1 MKKYFLIYS
10 LPALSIFMIIV
21 LFSCE
26 EEISIP
32 PASTQA
38 DFTYVVTEIVNEDT
52 EEISYEVAFTN
63 HSINAI
69 EYLWDFGDGSTS
81 TEENPIVLYESSG
94 KYTTTLTVSGPNN
107 DLHYN
112 NLEKSVVFIFGKNT
126 LYFEDF
132 SLENPDVE
140 ELPEELTI
148 WDLDGDGFTW
158 YWSIRNEI
166 PQARSQSYD
175 SATGDALN
183 PDNWLILPAIDLTE
197 FNENAIIIFRY
208 TVGISASTPVYR
220 QEHHGVFISD
230 GAMVVD
236 EFEMLYEETFTQDT
250 PQWEPLEREIDISA
264 YAGKIVYIAVRHYN
278 VSDMDRIFL
287 GELEVY
293 AIE

>member
-1 MKKYFLIYS
+1 MKNYSLIYS
-10 LPALSIFMIIV
+10 LPALLVLMIIV

-26 EEISIP
+26 DEMSIP

-38 DFTYVVTEIVNEDT
+38 DFTYVVTVIVDEVT
-52 EEISYEVAFTN
+52 EEITYEVAFTN

-69 EYLWDFGDGSTS
+69 EYHWDFGNGNTS
-81 TEENPIVLYESSG
+81 IEENPVVLYELSG
-94 KYTTTLTVSGPNN
+94 KYTTTLTVTGPNT
-107 DLHYN
+107 DLYYN

-132 SLENPDVE
+132 TLDNPEVE

-148 WDLDGDGFTW
+148 WDIDGDGFTW

-175 SATGDALN
+175 SDEGVALS
-183 PDNWLILPAIDLTE
+183 PDNWLILPAIDLTQYDE
-197 FNENAIIIFRY
+197 TALIIFRY
-208 TVGISASTPVYR
+208 TVGITASTPIYR
-220 QEHHGVFISD
+220 QEHHGVFISE
-230 GAMVVD
+230 GAMVID
-236 EFEMLYEETFTQDT
+236 EFEMLYEETFNEDT
-250 PQWEPLEREIDISA
+250 EQWEPLEREIDISA
-264 YAGKIVYIAVRHYN
+264 YAGQIVYIAIRHYN